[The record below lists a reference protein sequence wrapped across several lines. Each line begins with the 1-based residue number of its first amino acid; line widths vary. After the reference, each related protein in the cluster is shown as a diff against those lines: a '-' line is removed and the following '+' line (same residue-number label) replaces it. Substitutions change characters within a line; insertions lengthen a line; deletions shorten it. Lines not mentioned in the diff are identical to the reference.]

1 MSLLP
6 TLFHSKS
13 IQSASLSILLHIV
26 IGVALYFGLYTTWT
40 WEPHV
45 KKKPPEVYIN
55 QKPATPEKSNF
66 STVVVEK
73 SKAIPPENLI
83 PEAEESLLEFA
94 EILNQELNSFDI
106 KEPKPWLP
114 AQLRWKSNKPKK
126 LTDLNPI
133 DTVSKRDNIVIEARR
148 NHPQSPHPEY
158 PLFAQRKGLEGVVIL
173 AVEIREDG
181 QVTSAYVISSSGHKS
196 LDLAAF
202 EAVRTWKYHPA
213 SENGLPKKSSITQRI
228 VFKLNDS

>member
-13 IQSASLSILLHIV
+13 IQSTSLSIFLHIV
-26 IGVALYFGLYTTWT
+26 IGVALYFGLYTTWI

-45 KKKPPEVYIN
+45 KKKPPEIYID
-55 QKPATPEKSNF
+55 QKPITQAKGNV
-66 STVVVEK
+66 STVVIEK
-73 SKAIPPENLI
+73 NKAIPPENLM
-83 PEAEESLLEFA
+83 PEAEESLLEF
-94 EILNQELNSFDI
+94 EEVLEQELNSFEI

-114 AQLRWKSNKPKK
+114 AQLRWKNSKPKK
-126 LTDLNPI
+126 LADLNPI
-133 DTVSKRDNIVIEARR
+133 NTDSKRENVVIEARR
-148 NHPQSPHPEY
+148 NHSQSPPPEY
-158 PLFAQRKGLEGVVIL
+158 PIFAQRKGLEGVVIL
-173 AVEIREDG
+173 AIEIREDG
-181 QVTSAYVISSSGHKS
+181 QVTSAYITSSSGHKS

-213 SENGLPKKSSITQRI
+213 SENGLPKKSIITQRI